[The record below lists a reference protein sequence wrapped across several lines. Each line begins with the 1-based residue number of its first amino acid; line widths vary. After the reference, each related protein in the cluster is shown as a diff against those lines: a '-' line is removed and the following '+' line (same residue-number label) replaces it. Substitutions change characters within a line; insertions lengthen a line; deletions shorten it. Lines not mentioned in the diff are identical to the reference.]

1 MKKRNLFSVMLTLV
15 LPMFLYGQNITGVV
29 TSETGE
35 PLVGANV
42 VVNGT
47 DVGAA
52 TGEDGTYAITIGPGS
67 YTVTASNI
75 GFKSLSTEVEVGSK
89 VQPINFVLE
98 LNVIELTDIEVLA
111 SRAGEKTPVAYTTV
125 AKEELELDQV
135 ASQRLEMS

>member
-89 VQPINFVLE
+89 VL
-98 LNVIELTDIEVLA
+98 
-111 SRAGEKTPVAYTTV
+111 K
-125 AKEELELDQV
+125 
-135 ASQRLEMS
+135 